1 VPRPPEAGSI
11 RRGEFGMHPT
21 FGPMTDPSVRPAL
34 WMLSAALAFAL
45 MGTLAHALGSRC
57 DWMVVA
63 LVRAGLMLAT
73 TALLARGAGV
83 RLAVWEPPTLW
94 MRGLAATF
102 SLVCNFFA
110 LARLPVADALTLT
123 NAHPLWIVAL
133 TSLLGRR
140 RPPASEVLGLA
151 CGLAGIVLIQRP
163 HLGGGRLAVTVA
175 LI

>member
-11 RRGEFGMHPT
+11 RRGEFGMHPPL
-21 FGPMTDPSVRPAL
+21 GAMTDPSVRPAP
-34 WMLSAALAFAL
+34 WMLSAAPAVAL
-45 MGTLAHALGSRC
+45 MGAPAHALGARC
-57 DWMVVA
+57 EWMGVA
-63 LVRAGLMLAT
+63 PGRAGLMLAT

-94 MRGLAATF
+94 MRSLAGSF

-140 RPPASEVLGLA
+140 RPPASE
-151 CGLAGIVLIQRP
+151 
-163 HLGGGRLAVTVA
+163 
-175 LI
+175 